1 MNKGI
6 FITVIGFIAFACT
19 SVKEEK
25 LVTEEAL
32 LNAAN
37 NATEWL
43 TYGSNYSETRFSK
56 LHQISDQNVKEL
68 GLAWYFDMNAVRG
81 VEATPLVS
89 NGIMYVT
96 GPWSIL
102 YALDARTGKKL
113 WEYDPKVPK
122 EYAEK
127 ACCDVVN
134 RGAALYQGKV
144 FVASLDGRLV
154 AIDAKTGE
162 KIWETLTVDQSV
174 PYTITGAP
182 RVVKGNVIIGNG
194 GAEYGVRGYLSAYD
208 AETGK
213 QVWRFYSVP
222 GNPALPFE
230 SKALEEAAKTWTGNY
245 WEAGGGGTMW
255 DAMAY
260 DPELNLMYV
269 GTGNGSPWNRK
280 HRSPDGGDNLYLS
293 SIVALNPDNGEY
305 VWHYQTTPG
314 DNWDYTA
321 TQQLILADLEIKGV
335 QRKVIMQAPKN
346 GFFYV
351 IDRTNGEFISGEPFV
366 PINWASHID
375 YETGRPIE
383 TPEASYNGNPF
394 EAVPGPFGAHNWHP
408 MAFSAETGLVYIPA
422 QNYAFIMLEETDYKF
437 NDPSQ
442 SMAFAKGNGWN
453 TGFTDG
459 PGEREYPNF
468 GRLIA
473 WDPVAQKQVWAVEH
487 IAPSNGGVLTTAG
500 NLVFQGTADGRFIAY
515 NAKTGERIWESPMG
529 TGVIAAPIT
538 YELDGEQYISIAAGW
553 GGNAGLD
560 IWFSSTKTTG
570 KVYTFKLGGNASMP
584 VFDEPEPKKL
594 LTGVNY
600 SISGPEEIQHGLK
613 LYLNYCTICHGM
625 PGATEGGILPNLG
638 YSRPDVIQNLQTYV
652 LEGPLT
658 SRGMPNFKG
667 RLTSE
672 DVEKIK
678 AYIQVAA
685 NEFK

>member
-1 MNKGI
+1 MKNLT
-6 FITVIGFIAFACT
+6 FITLLFFVLYSCNSAK
-19 SVKEEK
+19 KEKIVDEK
-25 LVTEEAL
+25 AL
-32 LNAAN
+32 LHAASN
-37 NATEWL
+37 SSEWL

-56 LHQISDQNVKEL
+56 LNLISDQNAKDL
-68 GLAWYFDMNAVRG
+68 GLAWYFDMDAVRG

-102 YALDARTGKKL
+102 YALDARTGEKL

-122 EYAEK
+122 AYAEK

-134 RGAALYQGKV
+134 RGAALYEGKV
-144 FVASLDGRLV
+144 FIAALDGRLV
-154 AIDAKTGE
+154 AIDSKTGE
-162 KIWETLTVDQSV
+162 KIWETLTVDQTI

-182 RVVKGNVIIGNG
+182 RVIKGNVVIGNG
-194 GAEYGVRGYLSAYD
+194 GAEYGVRGYISAYD

-230 SKALEEAAKTWTGNY
+230 SKAMEEAAKTWTGNY

-293 SIVALNPDNGEY
+293 SIVALDPDNGDY

-321 TQQLILADLEIKGV
+321 TQHLILADLEIKGI
-335 QRKVIMQAPKN
+335 QKKVIMQAPKN

-394 EAVPGPFGAHNWHP
+394 EAVPGPFGGHNWHP
-408 MAFSAETGLVYIPA
+408 MAFNSETGLVYIPA
-422 QNYAFIMLEETDYKF
+422 QNYSLNLVEEAGYKY
-437 NDPSQ
+437 NDPVQ
-442 SMAFAKGNGWN
+442 STAFGKGIGYNL
-453 TGFTDG
+453 GFDFG
-459 PGEREYPNF
+459 PGELKFPRF

-473 WDPVAQKQVWAVEH
+473 WDPIAQKQVWTVEH

-500 NLVFQGTADGRFIAY
+500 NLVFQGTSDGRFVAY
-515 NAKTGERIWESPMG
+515 NAKTGEKLWESPMG
-529 TGVIAAPIT
+529 TGVIAAPMT
-538 YELDGEQYISIAAGW
+538 YELDGVQYLTIAAGW
-553 GGNAGLD
+553 GGAIG
-560 IWFSSTKTTG
+560 SGQSYTQTQTTG
-570 KVYTFKLGGNASMP
+570 KVYTFKLGGK
-584 VFDEPEPKKL
+584 EQLPEFPEKISNPKLSGVKFNIESKDDVIDGAKL
-594 LTGVNY
+594 F
-600 SISGPEEIQHGLK
+600 
-613 LYLNYCTICHGM
+613 LNYCAVCHGY
-625 PGATEGGILPNLG
+625 PASGQGGVMPNLG
-638 YSRPDVIQNLQTYV
+638 YSRTEVIQNLEAYV
-652 LEGPLT
+652 LNRALA
-658 SRGMPNFKG
+658 SKGMPDFTG
-667 RLTSE
+667 RLTSG

-678 AYIQVAA
+678 AFIQITADS
-685 NEFK
+685 NL

>member
-6 FITVIGFIAFACT
+6 FIVLVGWIAVACT
-19 SVKEEK
+19 SSPREKIVSEE
-25 LVTEEAL
+25 TL
-32 LNAAN
+32 LNTASNAA
-37 NATEWL
+37 EWL
-43 TYGSNYSETRFSK
+43 TYGAHYSETRFSK
-56 LHQISDQNVKEL
+56 LNQINDQNIKNL
-68 GLAWYFDMNAVRG
+68 GLAWYFDMDAVRG

-113 WEYDPKVPK
+113 WEYDPEVPK

-134 RGAALYQGKV
+134 RGAALFQGKV

-154 AIDAKTGE
+154 SVDAKTGD
-162 KIWETLTVDQSV
+162 KIWETLTIDQSV

-182 RVVKGNVIIGNG
+182 RVIKGNVIIGNG
-194 GAEYGVRGYLSAYD
+194 GAEFGVRGYISAYD

-213 QVWRFYSVP
+213 EVWRFYSVP
-222 GNPALPFE
+222 GNPDLPFE
-230 SKALEEAAKTWTGNY
+230 SKALEEASKTWTGKY

-255 DAMAY
+255 DAMAF

-321 TQQLILADLEIKGV
+321 TQQLILADLEIQGV
-335 QRKVIMQAPKN
+335 QKKVIMQAPKN

-351 IDRTNGEFISGEPFV
+351 IDRTNGKFISGEPFV

-375 YETGRPIE
+375 YETGRPVE
-383 TPEASYNGNPF
+383 NPKANYNGNPY

-408 MAFSAETGLVYIPA
+408 MSYSSETGLVYIPA
-422 QNYAFIMLEETDYKF
+422 QNYAFIMLEEANYKF

-442 SMAFAKGNGWN
+442 SMAFGKGNGWN

-459 PGEREYPNF
+459 PGEREFPHF

-500 NLVFQGTADGRFIAY
+500 NLVFQGTSDGRFIAY
-515 NAKTGERIWESPMG
+515 NAKTGEKLWESPTG

-560 IWFSSTKTTG
+560 IRFSSTQTTG
-570 KVYTFKLGGNASMP
+570 KVYTFKLGGNAAMP
-584 VFDEPEPKKL
+584 IFEEPESKKL

-613 LYLNYCTICHGM
+613 LYLNYCTLCHGM
-625 PGATEGGILPNLG
+625 PGATEGGVLPNLG
-638 YSRPDVIQNLQTYV
+638 YSRPEVIQNLQTYV

-658 SRGMPNFKG
+658 SRGMPNFSG
-667 RLTSE
+667 RLTNE

-678 AYIQVAA
+678 AFIQVAA
-685 NEFK
+685 ESYR